1 MFCESCHREIEC
13 RLSFCPFCGCANNI
27 HPTSDQGVA
36 SSTPGN
42 LNEEQAIRYYFNCG
56 FEYNVILQFLS
67 KYHGVTLS
75 LRTLSHRLK
84 ENGLTRRHAPGEIDE
99 GRVAHLIQQELNGDR
114 CLLGYRAMW

>member
-27 HPTSDQGVA
+27 HPTSD
-36 SSTPGN
+36 PGN
-42 LNEEQAIRYYFNCG
+42 LSEEQAIQYYFNCG